1 MHATAVLPPSRNNHT
16 DIYNDAMLLR
26 SLTILLLLSVISFAV
41 EPISLKVMS
50 FNLRYATAK
59 DGENHW
65 DKRRELLL
73 DTVRREQPDLLGT
86 QETLAL
92 QRDYLAEKLDG
103 YEALGVGR
111 DDGTERGEMTAI
123 LWKKDR
129 FEKLDAGHFWLS
141 ETPDKIGS
149 KSWDTSLP
157 RMATWIKLRD
167 RRQPDARPIFWL
179 NTHFDHVGKIARVES
194 AKLLRKQLLA
204 LGKDCALIVTG
215 DFNAAEDSEPYRAL
229 FGEAAG
235 QVSPV
240 LDTYRKRHP
249 EHGKAEGTFN
259 GFKHDATT
267 GARIDWIGVSP
278 EFKISSAEINHHHD
292 QGRTPSDHFPITA
305 VVEY

>member
-1 MHATAVLPPSRNNHT
+1 
-16 DIYNDAMLLR
+16 MLLR
-26 SLTILLLLSVISFAV
+26 SLTICLLLAV
-41 EPISLKVMS
+41 SSIAAEPTSLKVMS

-92 QRDYLAEKLDG
+92 QRDYLAQNLDG
-103 YEALGVGR
+103 YEALGIGR
-111 DDGTERGEMTAI
+111 DDGSERGEMTAI

-129 FEKLDAGHFWLS
+129 FEKLAAGHFWLS

-167 RRQPDARPIFWL
+167 RRLPDARPLFWI
-179 NTHFDHVGKIARVES
+179 NTHFDHMGKTARLES
-194 AKLLRKQLLA
+194 AKLLRKQLIT
-204 LGKDCALIVTG
+204 LGKDCTLVVTG
-215 DFNAAEDSEPYRAL
+215 DFNAAEDSPPYRAL
-229 FGEAAG
+229 FGEVEG
-235 QVSPV
+235 QASPV
-240 LDTYRKRHP
+240 VDTYRKLHP
-249 EHGKAEGTFN
+249 ESGKNEGTFN

-278 EFKISSAEINHHHD
+278 EVKIKSAEINHHHD
-292 QGRTPSDHFPITA
+292 NGRTPSDHFPVTA
-305 VVEY
+305 VLER